1 LIRIPFGNKAR
12 LMEKVG
18 EVEMLL
24 EANTVCKLITPN
36 PYCNLAVVNQH
47 LPVHPG
53 RMNGKRLGNSF
64 LGVPVP

>member
-24 EANTVCKLITPN
+24 EADTVGKLITPN
-36 PYCNLAVVNQH
+36 PYRNLATVNQH
-47 LPVHPG
+47 TPLHREG
-53 RMNGKRLGNSF
+53 
-64 LGVPVP
+64 